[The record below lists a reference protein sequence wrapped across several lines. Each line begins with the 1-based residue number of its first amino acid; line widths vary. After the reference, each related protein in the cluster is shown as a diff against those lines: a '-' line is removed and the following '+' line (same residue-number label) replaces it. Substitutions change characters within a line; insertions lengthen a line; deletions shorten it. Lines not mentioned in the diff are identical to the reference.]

1 MNTEIVVSFGPIS
14 FIAIVIQQIFIIYA
28 IYAIFIRPMFMSS
41 NRGKLLHI
49 IYNRYTRKEIDSE
62 AYRKL
67 AKDIINLES

>member
-28 IYAIFIRPMFMSS
+28 IYAIFIRPKVKNSIS
-41 NRGKLLHI
+41 DKLLNI
-49 IYNRYTRKEIDSE
+49 IKSRYTRGEIDTE

-67 AKDIINLES
+67 EKDITNLES